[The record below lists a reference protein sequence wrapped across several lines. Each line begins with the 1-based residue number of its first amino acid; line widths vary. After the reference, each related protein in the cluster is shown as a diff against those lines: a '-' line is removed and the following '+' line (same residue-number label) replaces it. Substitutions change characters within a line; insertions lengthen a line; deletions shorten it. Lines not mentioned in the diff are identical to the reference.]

1 MSMQAIA
8 GLLLVAIL
16 LWNLVSRRLSLDR
29 SPLST
34 VSGPRKEHWL
44 TGMPCFLWNFHR
56 LFKDGL
62 NYSFDLFAKYGGVTK
77 VYGVLG
83 AEQLLVSDPRA
94 LYHILLKDQDIYHES
109 DMFVM
114 TNKLLFGE
122 GLISTLGEQHRK
134 QRKMLN
140 PVFSLANMRSLLPTI
155 QPIADTLFEHLRG
168 ELPEDG
174 STKEVDIL
182 PWMARGTLEYV
193 GRAVL
198 GISLDMLDTMKSN
211 KHADAIRAVAHTGL
225 KVFFLRPLV
234 PMAMRNL
241 SRYWRNKLVDWL
253 PFPALRELRE
263 ISYVLDSSARKVF
276 LERKA
281 AMQDEVDSDIG
292 SRRDLMTIM
301 LKANVSMSAHD
312 RLSEEELVGQINTF
326 LLGGQE
332 TTTSALARILYV
344 LACEPYAQARL
355 RTEIRKAKE
364 QYASEHDYEEDWE
377 RVHLPYDALVN
388 IPFLDAVVRETL
400 RVHPPTNMIN
410 RTCTKDAILP
420 LQFPVRSTTGEEVTA
435 IHVPAGTNI
444 IMSILGANHEKR
456 VWGEDASEWRPE
468 RWLNANG
475 ERIGFG
481 KNLDLAFGEESA
493 GQDVD
498 GSPGYR
504 NGVKYPGVYATM
516 MTFLGGG
523 RACIGFKFA
532 EMEIKQ
538 IISSLLCQLHFS
550 LPSAMDADGVRKEI
564 YWRMDGLQVPV
575 VRPPHSDLKT
585 MQCPLDI
592 RLVQSS
598 DFC

>member
-1 MSMQAIA
+1 MSVQAYIGA
-8 GLLLVAIL
+8 FVVAFL
-16 LWNLVSRRLSLDR
+16 LWTLVSSRLSSTR
-29 SPLST
+29 SPLSS
-34 VSGPRKEHWL
+34 VAGPRNDHWL
-44 TGMPCFLWNFHR
+44 TGNLHR

-62 NYSFDLFAKYGGVTK
+62 EYSFDLFAKYGSVIK
-77 VYGVLG
+77 VHGVLG
-83 AEQLLVSDPRA
+83 ADQLLVSDPRA
-94 LYHILLKDQDIYHES
+94 LYHILLKDQEVYQES
-109 DMFVM
+109 DMFIM
-114 TNKLLFGE
+114 TNRLLFGE

-198 GISLDMLDTMKSN
+198 GISLDMLDTMKSD
-211 KHADAIRAVAHTGL
+211 KYADAIRTVAHTGL

-241 SRYWRNKLVDWL
+241 SPYWRNKLVDWL

-263 ISYVLDSSARKVF
+263 ISYVLDRSARKVF

-281 AMQDEVDSDIG
+281 AMQDELDSDVG
-292 SRRDLMTIM
+292 EKRDLMTIM
-301 LKANVSMSAHD
+301 LNANMST
-312 RLSEEELVGQINTF
+312 SEHERMSEDELVGQINTF
-326 LLGGQE
+326 LLAGQE
-332 TTTSALARILYV
+332 TTTSALARILYI
-344 LACEPYAQARL
+344 LAREPHVQARL
-355 RTEIRKAKE
+355 RTEIRKAKK
-364 QYASEHDYEEDWE
+364 QYASEQGLEEDWE
-377 RVHLPYDALVN
+377 RVNLPYDVLVHL
-388 IPFLDAVVRETL
+388 PFLDAVVRETL
-400 RVHPPTNMIN
+400 RVHPPTSMLN

-444 IMSILGANHEKR
+444 IMSILGSNHEKR
-456 VWGEDASEWRPE
+456 VWGEDASDWRPE

-481 KNLDLAFGEESA
+481 KNVDLAFGEESV
-493 GQDVD
+493 GQDVE
-498 GSPGYR
+498 GSPGFR

-532 EMEIKQ
+532 EMEMKQ
-538 IISSLLCQLHFS
+538 IISTLVCQLHFS
-550 LPSAMDADGVRKEI
+550 LPSAANFDGVKKEV

-575 VRPPHSDLKT
+575 VRPPHGDLKT

-592 RLVQSS
+592 RLVQHS
-598 DFC
+598 DLS

>member
-1 MSMQAIA
+1 MSLQGCIGAFVVA
-8 GLLLVAIL
+8 FVLWDLVCKQ
-16 LWNLVSRRLSLDR
+16 LSATR
-29 SPLST
+29 SPYRASQDPGKST
-34 VSGPRKEHWL
+34 GSWVS
-44 TGMPCFLWNFHR
+44 NFHR

-62 NYSFDLFAKYGGVTK
+62 EYSFDLFAKYGGLIK

-94 LYHILLKDQDIYHES
+94 LYHILLKDQDVYHETE
-109 DMFVM
+109 MFIM
-114 TNKLLFGE
+114 TNRLLFGE

-174 STKEVDIL
+174 SAREVDIL
-182 PWMARGTLEYV
+182 HWMARGTLEYV
-193 GRAVL
+193 GRAML

-211 KHADAIRAVAHTGL
+211 EHADAIRAVAHTGL

-234 PMAMRNL
+234 PIAMRTL
-241 SRYWRNKLVDWL
+241 SPYWRNKL
-253 PFPALRELRE
+253 ELRE
-263 ISYVLDSSARKVF
+263 ISYVLERSARKVF

-281 AMQDEVDSDIG
+281 AMQDELQHHNG
-292 SRRDLMTIM
+292 KGRDLMTVM
-301 LKANVSMSAHD
+301 LKANMSTSEHE
-312 RLSEEELVGQINTF
+312 RLSEDELVGQINTF

-332 TTTSALARILYV
+332 TTTSALARILYI
-344 LACEPYAQARL
+344 LAREPCAQGRL
-355 RTEIRKAKE
+355 RTEIRKAKK
-364 QYASEHDYEEDWE
+364 QYASEQGLEDDWE
-377 RVHLPYDALVN
+377 RVNLPYDILVN
-388 IPFLDAVVRETL
+388 LPFLDAVVRETL

-420 LQFPVRSTTGEEVTA
+420 LQFPVRFTTGEEVTA
-435 IHVPAGTNI
+435 VHVPAGTNI
-444 IMSILGANHEKR
+444 IMSIIGSNHEKR

-481 KNLDLAFGEESA
+481 KNVDLAFGEESV
-493 GQDVD
+493 GQDVE
-498 GSPGYR
+498 GSPGFK
-504 NGVKYPGVYATM
+504 NGVRYPGVYATM

-532 EMEIKQ
+532 EMEMKQ
-538 IISSLLCQLHFS
+538 IISTLICQLHFS
-550 LPSAMDADGVRKEI
+550 LPSTVDADGVRKEI

-575 VRPPHSDLKT
+575 VLPPHGDMKT
-585 MQCPLDI
+585 MQCPLEI
-592 RLVQSS
+592 RTVRNT
-598 DFC
+598 DFL